1 MNKKQKKLLIG
12 GLLGVV
18 LILGVAY
25 AAFQTQLNINGT
37 STIASKWDIKILSIT
52 PDKTATNSGTAQ
64 NPNYTTAGDI
74 THSITNNDL
83 TANFQTALVSPGDSV
98 VYTVVV
104 KNNGTL
110 NAALKTLTKT
120 DSSNPAIT
128 FTVAGITENDIIN
141 ASDTKTFTV
150 TVAYA
155 NVENQPAATT
165 SNLSLTLDFVQ
176 ANSSSSGSL
185 SPQGSSSTSTYYV
198 FDTTRHNLGD
208 TLDTT
213 GLTPDTYP
221 SGKNLF
227 LKYVLNESDE
237 IEEAWVCQTFGTLTD
252 PVCIRGYTDG
262 TYYNDNKT
270 ILTTLSTNSTFTGAG
285 GVCSGLDAGDSSS
298 YCGVGVI
305 TVDINGNGFVSATSG
320 PNGAGCVVINNGSAE
335 CYN

>member
-1 MNKKQKKLLIG
+1 MNTKQKNIMIA

-25 AAFQTQLNINGT
+25 AAFQAQLNINGT
-37 STIASKWDIKILSIT
+37 STIDSKWDIKILSIT

-74 THSITNNDL
+74 NHSITNNDL

-128 FTVAGITENDIIN
+128 FTVAGITENDVIN
-141 ASDTKTFTV
+141 ANDTKTFTV

-155 NVENQPAATT
+155 NVTDQPAATS
-165 SNLSLTLDFVQ
+165 SNLSLTLDFTQ
-176 ANSSSSGSL
+176 TNSSSSGGL
-185 SPQGSSSTSTYYV
+185 GPQGGGSTSTYYV
-198 FDTTRHNLGD
+198 WDTTGHNLGD

-221 SGKNLF
+221 TGKNGF
-227 LKYVLNESDE
+227 MKYVLNGSNQ
-237 IEEAWVCQTFGTLTD
+237 IEEVWACQTFGIFTD
-252 PVCIRGYTDG
+252 PVCVKGYVDDTN
-262 TYYNDNKT
+262 YDNAA
-270 ILTTLSTNSTFTGAG
+270 ILEALSTNSTFTGAG
-285 GVCSGLDAGDSSS
+285 GSCDGP
-298 YCGVGVI
+298 GVGDFEYRCELNNFAI
-305 TVDINGNGFVSATSG
+305 EVDGGYVYTSNNGNSEECAFFLSG
-320 PNGAGCVVINNGSAE
+320 EIRCHG
-335 CYN
+335 

>member
-1 MNKKQKKLLIG
+1 MNTKQKNIMIA
-12 GLLGVV
+12 GLLGIV

-37 STIASKWDIKILSIT
+37 STIDSKWDIKMLSIT

-74 THSITNNDL
+74 NHSITNNDL

-110 NAALKTLTKT
+110 NAALKTITKT

-128 FTVAGITENDIIN
+128 FTVEGITENDIIN
-141 ASDTKTFTV
+141 ANATKTFTV

-155 NVENQPAATT
+155 NVESQPAATS
-165 SNLSLTLDFVQ
+165 SNLSLTLDFTQ
-176 ANSSSSGSL
+176 TNSSSGSL
-185 SPQGSSSTSTYYV
+185 SPQGSGSTSTYYV
-198 FDTTRHNLGD
+198 YDTTANKLGD

-221 SGKNLF
+221 SGKNYF
-227 LKYVLNESDE
+227 VKYILNSSNE
-237 IEEAWVCQTFGTLTD
+237 IEEMWACQNFGIFTD
-252 PVCIRGYTDG
+252 PICLRGYTDD
-262 TYYNDNKT
+262 TYVADNKA
-270 ILTTLSTNSTFTGAG
+270 ILTALSTNSTFIGAG
-285 GVCSGLDAGDSSS
+285 GTCIEDGETICSVGNLYIDEAGSGTVIAGDDVSSDNR
-298 YCGVGVI
+298 CR
-305 TVDINGNGFVSATSG
+305 
-320 PNGAGCVVINNGSAE
+320 CVRRGGSAQ
-335 CYN
+335 CYEE